1 MRGRDFGYW
10 EFDEGS
16 REKQYR
22 DFWRASGGFLE
33 LERRSKEVTESSTGI
48 FRYGPLWFFSY
59 IFSHLSY
66 FSCLFS
72 MISSLL
78 VGLSCFDDYWF
89 NI

>member
-1 MRGRDFGYW
+1 MATGSLTRGAERNSI
-10 EFDEGS
+10 EI
-16 REKQYR
+16 
-22 DFWRASGGFLE
+22 SGGLQGDFFE

-78 VGLSCFDDYWF
+78 VGLLHFDDLLV
-89 NI
+89 